1 MARRHFQV
9 EQVAR
14 CVPFTTKKIARLVR
28 AMVTRSVQRQLLE
41 RQAHALPIHA
51 RAPMALLLWQVER
64 LERSATLIV
73 KKIAR
78 PVLLDFI

>member
-9 EQVAR
+9 EQAAR

-28 AMVTRSVQRQLLE
+28 AMVTRSVQWQLLE
-41 RQAHALPIHA
+41 RQADALQKRA
-51 RAPMALLLWQVER
+51 LAPMARRHFQVER
-64 LERSATLIV
+64 LERSATRKV